1 MKYPDCS
8 FENGNSSLDSANEAH
23 PIEITSRLLETFII
37 IIIHLKHYT
46 GNVTQEAKYPSKLMD
61 EPWQTQPLS
70 AQVEVNFRHPRIPP
84 NYQSSMAKARTK
96 ASAALSLIAWM
107 SSKFGQVICPTLE
120 THHCLYIYISLPAG
134 DSQERLRSYIPA

>member
-120 THHCLYIYISLPAG
+120 THHCLYIYKPSCW
-134 DSQERLRSYIPA
+134 